1 MQLFNPIPLFAIPA
15 LMLIGL
21 TSAHSQSQLTPTLSL
36 EQSFVSNKTA
46 TLDESGRATTI
57 SPGLSY
63 QATGAKTNLSIDY
76 SLNAIYYD
84 GLSQQDRVDHSLQLK
99 SGIDHIPGRW
109 NTSITGSI
117 KQANVSSDG
126 VQSVNPIFQSD
137 NSQELRTVGIGS
149 NLQGKLTNQI
159 DYQSGINLDYA
170 DFENSENTDSIGINL
185 GLSSN
190 TQHKFSWDT
199 SANSNRTSSAS
210 TNSQID
216 TVRINF
222 SYRFNRHYSSFLSA
236 DKSETDN
243 NFLNDINTNIG
254 LVWTPDRNTSVR
266 LGVGER
272 GNNESYT
279 LASSLSTRNV
289 TYKLD
294 YDESITTPR
303 ALLINDANN
312 QQNLTAISQT
322 LSIAPVLVKKG
333 TIAMTVNGK
342 RTNVTFSY
350 FQETTTQSEN
360 NIGRE
365 TREGLSIN
373 ATRTLSDVSSTQ
385 ISLSRQETETT
396 QENTIDD
403 ASLSYNRRLSKSID
417 TSASLRTTEQKSNV
431 VSNQSRQE
439 EISFKLNIV
448 F

>member
-137 NSQELRTVGIGS
+137 NSQELITFGIGS
-149 NLQGKLTNQI
+149 DLKGALTSQI
-159 DYQSGINLDYA
+159 DYQSGINLDYV
-170 DFENSENTDSIGINL
+170 DFENSDDSHSVGVNL
-185 GLSSN
+185 GLSSD
-190 TQHKFSWDT
+190 TQNKFSWGTSFTSNNTALSDT
-199 SANSNRTSSAS
+199 D
-210 TNSQID
+210 SQID
-216 TVRINF
+216 TLLVNF
-222 SYRFNRHYSSFLSA
+222 NYRFNRQYALFLSA
-236 DKSETDN
+236 DKSKTDN
-243 NFLNDINTNIG
+243 DFLNDVNTNFG
-254 LVWTPDRNTSVR
+254 LVWTPDRNTSLR
-266 LGVGER
+266 LGIGKR
-272 GNNESYT
+272 GNSTSYI
-279 LASSLSTRNV
+279 LASSLKTMQV
-289 TYKLD
+289 TYQVD
-294 YDESITTPR
+294 YDETITTSR
-303 ALLINDANN
+303 ALLINDASK
-312 QQNLTAISQT
+312 QQSPTALNQT

-333 TIAMTVNGK
+333 TIGMTVNGK
-342 RTNVTFSY
+342 KTNVTFSY
-350 FQETTTQSEN
+350 SQQTTMQDN

-365 TREGLSIN
+365 IRESLSLN
-373 ATRTLSDVSSTQ
+373 ASRSLSDTSSAQLT
-385 ISLSRQETETT
+385 LSRQETKTV
-396 QENTIDD
+396 QQNAVDD
-403 ASLSYNRRLSKSID
+403 VSLSYNKQLSKSMD
-417 TSASLRTTEQKSNV
+417 ASGVLRSTEQKSNDV
-431 VSNQSRQE
+431 ANQSRQE
-439 EISFKLNIV
+439 EISFKLHIS